1 MGNERAGKEWKEQQ
15 KECAEDGNEQTY
27 TRGRAE
33 EIEPVKEGRDEEVRN
48 ISGQNS
54 VLLLG
59 HPIINSK

>member
-1 MGNERAGKEWKEQQ
+1 MGNERAGKEWKGQQ

-33 EIEPVKEGRDEEVRN
+33 ETEPVKEGRDEEVRN